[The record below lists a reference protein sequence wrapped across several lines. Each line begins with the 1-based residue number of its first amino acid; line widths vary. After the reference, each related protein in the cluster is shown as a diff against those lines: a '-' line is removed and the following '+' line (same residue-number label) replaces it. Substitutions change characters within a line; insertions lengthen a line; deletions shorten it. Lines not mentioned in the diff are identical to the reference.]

1 MNLFEI
7 IQQRK
12 RIKSQLMINIAN
24 HQNPCMIESQYGT
37 CHQRP
42 SIDQHITKN
51 KLTLTKLKQT
61 KLKQKKRLWN

>member
-12 RIKSQLMINIAN
+12 RIKSRLVINIVN

-51 KLTLTKLKQT
+51 KLKQT
-61 KLKQKKRLWN
+61 KQKQKKDYGTDLL